1 MLVQLRLWYQ
11 HGWIRAIDLSF
22 AEQLAKQLEA
32 DQETVVLL
40 AALVSYQLGRGHP
53 CLDLAQLYAEPEQTL
68 GLPPEHATVES
79 LQMCDMPQQLLRK
92 VTTAKLL
99 ESAVQ
104 VLRNS
109 PAVNHDNSPLV
120 LQEQR
125 LYLRR
130 YFRYE
135 QQIKTDLA
143 ARMAAI
149 QPVNLEQ
156 LKLVL
161 DDLFGQQETM
171 SWQRTACAMAM
182 RSLFTIVTG
191 GPGTGKTYTVVRLL
205 ATLQKLEGQ
214 SEPLRIRLAAP
225 TGKAAARMS
234 ESISKELRTL
244 TSIDD
249 VKADIPT
256 EAVTLHR
263 LLGTLPNSRG
273 FRHQKDNP
281 LHTDVVIIDEASM
294 VDIEMMAA
302 VVSALPA
309 RARLILLGDK
319 DQLASVEAGAI
330 LGQLCEQAEHGHYT
344 PALTDWLNAT
354 ADAVLPADKTDSKG
368 AAWPYLQHTTMF
380 HESRRFDSNKGIGK
394 LADEVNRQQ
403 TTWLEQWLRDSDAMA
418 AAHGDF
424 DNIRMR
430 TVPRPTHQSVQQ
442 LVEHGY
448 APLLQ
453 LIQSR
458 PESSN
463 PSEIDGW
470 AKKALEQLE
479 QFQILTAVREGE
491 WGMHQ
496 FNQRISYWLFG
507 DQAAEQGWFEGR
519 PVMVTHNDYSLDL
532 RNGDIGI
539 VLRRQPNE
547 PLRVAFPTTEGS
559 IRWLLPS
566 RLTQVDTAFA
576 MTIHKSQGSEFT
588 HTVMVLP
595 EHDVPILTKELLYT
609 GITRAKERF
618 TMVCAYP
625 QLVLKAVGRRIK
637 RSGGLADG

>member
-1 MLVQLRLWYQ
+1 MLAQLQLWYQ
-11 HGWIRAIDLSF
+11 HGWIRAIDLSL
-22 AEQLAKQLEA
+22 AQQLAQQLDD
-32 DQETVVLL
+32 DQATVVLL

-53 CLDLAQLYAEPEQTL
+53 CLDLAQLYAAPEQTL
-68 GLPPEHATVES
+68 GLPPEHASVES
-79 LQMCDMPQQLLRK
+79 LQVCQMPH
-92 VTTAKLL
+92 
-99 ESAVQ
+99 Q
-104 VLRNS
+104 VLANVSAGMSLQNALEVLLCS
-109 PAVNHDNSPLV
+109 PAVKPENSPLV
-120 LQEQR
+120 LQQQR

-130 YFRYE
+130 YFCYE

-143 ARMAAI
+143 ARMASL
-149 QPVNLEQ
+149 QQVNPKH
-156 LKLVL
+156 LKQVL
-161 DDLFGQQETM
+161 DELFGQQQTI

-205 ATLQKLEGQ
+205 ATLQKLRGQ

-234 ESISKELRTL
+234 ESIGNELLTL
-244 TSIDD
+244 ASIDD

-273 FRHQKDNP
+273 FRHNKDNP

-302 VVSALPA
+302 VVQALPSH
-309 RARLILLGDK
+309 ARLILLGDK

-330 LGQLCEQAEHGHYT
+330 LGQLCEQAEYGHYT
-344 PALTDWLNAT
+344 PELTNWLNAT
-354 ADAVLPADKTDSKG
+354 ADVALPADKTDADG
-368 AAWPYLQHTTMF
+368 ENWPYLQHTTMF
-380 HESRRFDSNKGIGK
+380 HESRRFDPNKGIGK

-403 TTWLEQWLRDSDAMA
+403 RTWLEKWLRDSDAMA
-418 AAHGDF
+418 AAQAEF

-430 TVPRPTHQSVQQ
+430 AVSRPNHQSVQQ
-442 LVEHGY
+442 MVEEGY
-448 APLLQ
+448 APLLT
-453 LIQSR
+453 LIQTR
-458 PESSN
+458 PESS
-463 PSEIDGW
+463 SAAEIDVW
-470 AKKALEQLE
+470 AADILKQLE

-507 DQAAEQGWFEGR
+507 DLAADHGWFEGR

-547 PLRVAFPTTEGS
+547 PLRVAFATTEGN

-609 GITRAKERF
+609 GITRAKEQF
-618 TMVCAYP
+618 TLLCANP
-625 QLVLKAVGRRIK
+625 QLVLTAVERRIQ

>member
-1 MLVQLRLWYQ
+1 MLENLQLWYQ

-22 AEQLAKQLEA
+22 AQQLAKQLED
-32 DQETVVLL
+32 DQEAVVLL
-40 AALVSYQLGRGHP
+40 AAFVSYQLGRGHP

-68 GLPPEHATVES
+68 GLPPEHASVES
-79 LQMCDMPQQLLRK
+79 LQACELPQQLLCN
-92 VTTAKLL
+92 VAGAESL

-104 VLRNS
+104 VLLES
-109 PAVNHDNSPLV
+109 PAVNNDNSPLV
-120 LQEQR
+120 LQGQR

-143 ARMAAI
+143 ARMKAL
-149 QPVNLEQ
+149 QPVNLGQ
-156 LKLVL
+156 LKHVL
-161 DDLFGQQETM
+161 DELFGTQQTI

-205 ATLQKLEGQ
+205 ATLQKLRGQ
-214 SEPLRIRLAAP
+214 PEPLRIRLAAP

-234 ESISKELRTL
+234 ESIGNELLTL

-263 LLGTLPNSRG
+263 LLGTLPNSRS
-273 FRHQKDNP
+273 FRHHKDNP

-302 VVSALPA
+302 VVNALPP

-344 PALTDWLNAT
+344 PELTEWLNAT
-354 ADAVLPADKTDSKG
+354 TNVALPTDKTDASG
-368 AAWPYLQHTTMF
+368 AEWPYLQHTTMF
-380 HESRRFDSNKGIGK
+380 HESRRFDPNKGIGK

-403 TTWLEQWLRDSDAMA
+403 HVWLEQWLQDSDAMA
-418 AAHGDF
+418 AAHVEF

-430 TVPRPTHQSVQQ
+430 AVPRPNHQSVQQ
-442 LVEHGY
+442 LVEQGY
-448 APLLQ
+448 APLLK
-453 LIQSR
+453 LIETR
-458 PESSN
+458 PESRN
-463 PSEIDGW
+463 AEEIDVW
-470 AKKALEQLE
+470 AAKILKQLE

-507 DQAAEQGWFEGR
+507 DQAAEHGWFEGR

-539 VLRRQPNE
+539 VLRREPNE
-547 PLRVAFPTTEGS
+547 PLRVAFPTTDGT

-576 MTIHKSQGSEFT
+576 MTIHKSQGSEFS

-609 GITRAKERF
+609 GITRAKQQF
-618 TMVCAYP
+618 TMVCAHP
-625 QLVLKAVGRRIK
+625 QLVLKAVRRRIQ
-637 RSGGLADG
+637 RSGGLANG

>member
-1 MLVQLRLWYQ
+1 MLEKLKLWYQ
-11 HGWIRAIDLSF
+11 YGWIRAIDLSF
-22 AEQLAKQLEA
+22 AQQLAKQLEEN
-32 DQETVVLL
+32 QEAVVLL
-40 AALVSYQLGRGHP
+40 AAFVSYQLGRGHP
-53 CLDLAQLYAEPEQTL
+53 CLDLVQLYAEPEQTL
-68 GLPPEHATVES
+68 GLPPEHASVES
-79 LQMCDMPQQLLRK
+79 LQVCELPQQLLRN
-92 VTTAKLL
+92 VVAAESL

-104 VLRNS
+104 VLLES
-109 PAVNHDNSPLV
+109 SAVNNDNSPLV
-120 LQEQR
+120 LQGQR

-143 ARMAAI
+143 ARMKAL
-149 QPVNLEQ
+149 QTVNLGQ
-156 LKLVL
+156 LKHVL
-161 DDLFGQQETM
+161 DELFGTQQTI

-205 ATLQKLEGQ
+205 ATLQKLRGQ

-234 ESISKELRTL
+234 ESIGNELLTL
-244 TSIDD
+244 TSIED

-263 LLGTLPNSRG
+263 LLGTSPNSRG
-273 FRHQKDNP
+273 FRHNKDNP

-302 VVSALPA
+302 VVSALPP

-344 PALTDWLNAT
+344 PELTEWLNAT
-354 ADAVLPADKTDSKG
+354 ANIALPTDKTDASG
-368 AAWPYLQHTTMF
+368 SDWPYLQHTTMF
-380 HESRRFDSNKGIGK
+380 HESRRFDPNKGIGK

-403 TTWLEQWLRDSDAMA
+403 SVWLEQWLQDSDAMA
-418 AAHGDF
+418 AAYVEF

-430 TVPRPTHQSVQQ
+430 TVPRPNHQSVQL
-442 LVEHGY
+442 LVERGY

-453 LIQSR
+453 LIQAR

-463 PSEIDGW
+463 PAEIDGW
-470 AKKALEQLE
+470 AAKILKQLE

-539 VLRRQPNE
+539 VLRREPNE
-547 PLRVAFPTTEGS
+547 PLRVAFLTTEGT

-609 GITRAKERF
+609 GITRAKQQF
-618 TMVCAYP
+618 TMVCAHP
-625 QLVLKAVGRRIK
+625 QLVLKAVNRRIQ
-637 RSGGLADG
+637 RSGGLANE